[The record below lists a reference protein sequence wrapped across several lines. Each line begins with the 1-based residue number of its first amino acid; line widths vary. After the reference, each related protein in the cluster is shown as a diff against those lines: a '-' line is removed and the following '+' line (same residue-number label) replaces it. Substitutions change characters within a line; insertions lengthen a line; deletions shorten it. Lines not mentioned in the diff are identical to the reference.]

1 MTADLPDRIR
11 LPLDFDA
18 EALAADLAAFGEQ
31 DWTRHFVRDNYEG
44 AWAALPLRAAVGE
57 THPTRMIGV
66 LPFEHEFADAPLLD
80 RAPAL
85 RAALGRFQCP
95 LKAARLMRLGAGAR
109 IREHVD
115 PDLDAGAGRARLH
128 VPLTTNPDVT
138 FLLAGTRIEM
148 APGSTWYLRL
158 TEPHAVSNDG
168 ADDRVH
174 LVIDAVVDDW
184 LGGMLRA
191 AA

>member
-44 AWAALPLRAAVGE
+44 AWAALSLRAAVGE

-66 LPFEHEFADAPLLD
+66 LPFGHDFADTQLLD

-95 LKAARLMRLGAGAR
+95 LKSARLMRLGAGAR

-115 PDLDAGAGRARLH
+115 PELDAGEGRARLH

-138 FLLAGTRIEM
+138 FLLAGARVEM

-168 ADDRVH
+168 AGDRVH

>member
-1 MTADLPDRIR
+1 MTSALPDRIR

-18 EALAADLAAFGEQ
+18 GALAADLAAFGEQ

-66 LPFEHEFADAPLLD
+66 LLFEHEFADTQLLD
-80 RAPAL
+80 RAPAI
-85 RAALGRFQCP
+85 RAALGRFRCP
-95 LKAARLMRLGAGAR
+95 LKSARLMRLGAGAR

-115 PDLDAGAGRARLH
+115 PELDAGEGRARLH
-128 VPLTTNPDVT
+128 VPLTTNLDVT

-148 APGSTWYLRL
+148 TPGSTWYLRL

-168 ADDRVH
+168 AGDRVH